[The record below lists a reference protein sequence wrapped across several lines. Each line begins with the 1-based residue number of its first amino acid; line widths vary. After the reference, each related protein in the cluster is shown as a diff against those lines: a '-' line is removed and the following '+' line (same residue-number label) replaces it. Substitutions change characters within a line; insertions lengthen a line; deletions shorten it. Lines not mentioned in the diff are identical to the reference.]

1 METQPIKILLIEDD
15 PEFARQV
22 REMIGQ
28 ADGAAFAV
36 ESVAHFEDGLARLKD
51 GGIDLVLLDFS
62 LPDGA
67 GLSNV
72 QLAQAQAPHVP
83 VIVLGQPEE
92 EAVAVEAVHEG
103 AQDYLVKGQLNPQL
117 LGRAIRYAIE
127 RERAEAALSEA
138 EEKYRAIF
146 EHIVEGIFQTSPDGR
161 FLNANAALAR
171 IYGYSSP
178 QELIESITDIGRK
191 LYVEEGRRETFTR
204 LMQEHDVV
212 TDFESPIYRK
222 DGSVIWITENV
233 RAIRNAQG
241 KLLYYEGTVQDITQH
256 KQAEENLRNSEALYH
271 SLVENLPQNILRKDL
286 QERFTFAN
294 QQFCRTLGK
303 TLDEIIGKTDFD
315 FFPPELARKY
325 QEDDRRVMETGKL
338 IETVEENQPP
348 GGKKIYVQVVK
359 TPLYD
364 AQGRIIGL
372 QGIFWDITERKQTE
386 ERIQRANAELA
397 RSQEALRL
405 KNEQMEANLKIAREI
420 QLNMLPQKYPA
431 FPRDAEPAA
440 SALRFCHRYH
450 PTGDVGGDFFNVL
463 ALSDTEAGVFICDV
477 MGHGPSSALV
487 TAMIRALV
495 EELKPEAWAPGKM
508 LTKLNHDLCAI
519 LKNTGSPVLTTA
531 FYLVADLARG
541 EMRYANAGHPKP
553 LLIQHDRGSVSP
565 LDQSEGKCGPAL
577 GLFDQTVYSSSQC
590 ALSPGDLVMLFTDGL
605 YEMEGADQ
613 ELYNH
618 QMLVAAVR
626 KRLQLPAAKL
636 FDELLAEI
644 QKFALGQ
651 NFNDDVCLVGMEV
664 ADRKSVGR

>member
-1 METQPIKILLIEDD
+1 
-15 PEFARQV
+15 
-22 REMIGQ
+22 MIRQ
-28 ADGAAFAV
+28 ADGAAFVV
-36 ESVAHFEDGLARLKD
+36 ESVVQFEDGLSRLKA

-72 QLAQAQAPHVP
+72 QLAKAQAPHVP

-92 EAVAVEAVHEG
+92 EVVAVEAVHEG
-103 AQDYLVKGQLNPQL
+103 AQDYLVKGQLNPHL

-127 RERAEAALSEA
+127 RERAEAALADA
-138 EEKYRAIF
+138 EEKYRSIF

-178 QELIESITDIGRK
+178 QELMEGITDIGRK

-204 LMQEHDVV
+204 LMQENDVV
-212 TDFESPIYRK
+212 TDFESPIHRK

-294 QQFCRTLGK
+294 PQFCRTLGK

-315 FFPPELARKY
+315 FFPAELARKY

-338 IETVEENQPP
+338 FETVEENQPP

-364 AQGRIIGL
+364 AQGGIIGL
-372 QGIFWDITERKQTE
+372 QGLFWDITERKQAE
-386 ERIQRANAELA
+386 EKIQRANAELA
-397 RSQEALRL
+397 RSREALRL

-420 QLNMLPQKYPA
+420 QLTMLPQQYPT
-431 FPRDAEPAA
+431 FPRAAEPAA

-477 MGHGPSSALV
+477 MGHGVSSSLI

-495 EELKPEAWAPGKM
+495 EELNPQAHDPGKM
-508 LTKLNHDLCAI
+508 LSKLNHDLCAI
-519 LKNTGSPVLTTA
+519 LKNTGSPMLTTA
-531 FYLVADLARG
+531 FYLVADLAKG

-553 LLIQHDRGSVSP
+553 LLVQRDRGSVSP

-577 GLFDQTVYSSSQC
+577 GLFDQTVYSTSQC

-605 YEMEGADQ
+605 YEVEGADQ

-618 QMLVAAVR
+618 QMLVTAVR
-626 KRLQLPAAKL
+626 KRLKLPPAKL

-644 QKFALGQ
+644 QRFSLEKQ
-651 NFNDDVCLVGMEV
+651 FNDDVCLVGMEV
-664 ADRKSVGR
+664 AAQRS

>member
-1 METQPIKILLIEDD
+1 MQPIKILLIEDD
-15 PEFARQV
+15 PEFARQI
-22 REMIGQ
+22 REMIRQ
-28 ADGAAFAV
+28 ADGATFSV
-36 ESVAHFEDGLARLKD
+36 ELVARFEDGLARIKT
-51 GGIDLVLLDFS
+51 GGADLVLLDLS

-67 GLSNV
+67 GLTNV
-72 QLAQAQAPHVP
+72 QLAQAECPHVP
-83 VIVLGQPEE
+83 VIVLGNSDE

-103 AQDYLVKGQLNPQL
+103 AQDYLVKGQLNPQHL
-117 LGRAIRYAIE
+117 SRTIRYAIE
-127 RERAEAALSEA
+127 RERAEAALAAA
-138 EEKYRAIF
+138 EEKYRSIF

-178 QELIESITDIGRK
+178 EELMTTVTDIGRK
-191 LYVEEGRRETFTR
+191 LYVEEGRREKFIR

-233 RAIRNAQG
+233 RAIRGAGG
-241 KLLYYEGTVQDITQH
+241 KLLYYEGTVQDITQR

-271 SLVENLPQNILRKDL
+271 SLVENLPQNIFRKDL

-303 TLDEIIGKTDFD
+303 RLDEIIGKTDFD
-315 FFPPELARKY
+315 FFPAELARKY
-325 QEDDRRVMETGKL
+325 QEDDRRVVETGKL

-348 GGKKIYVQVVK
+348 DGKKIYVQVVK

-364 AQGRIIGL
+364 AQGRIIGT
-372 QGIFWDITERKQTE
+372 QCIFWDITERKQAE
-386 ERIQRANAELA
+386 EKIQQANAELA

-405 KNEQMEANLKIAREI
+405 KNEQMEANLKVAREI
-420 QLNMLPQKYPA
+420 QLNMLPQQYPT
-431 FPRDAEPAA
+431 FPSTAKPSA

-495 EELKPEAWAPGKM
+495 EDVKPEAWMPGKM
-508 LTKLNHDLCAI
+508 LSKLNHDLCAI
-519 LKNTGSPVLTTA
+519 LKNTGSPMLTTA
-531 FYLVADLARG
+531 FYLVADLTKG
-541 EMRYANAGHPKP
+541 EIRYANAGHPKP
-553 LLIQHDRGSVSP
+553 LLVQRERGNVAP
-565 LDQSEGKCGPAL
+565 IEQSEGKCGPAL
-577 GLFDQTVYSSSQC
+577 GLFDQSIYSTSQC

-605 YEMEGADQ
+605 YEVEGADH
-613 ELYNH
+613 ELYNLP
-618 QMLVAAVR
+618 MLTAAVR
-626 KRLQLPAAKL
+626 KRLKLPAADI

-644 QKFALGQ
+644 RQFALGQ

-664 ADRKSVGR
+664 ADRKPAGR